1 MKQKLAAAVTMILV
15 LAFFSATVFAASNN
29 DLKIDKVD
37 TDTRMVDAKV
47 VEVTDTHISVMAR
60 TGVEHVIAVDRLDTK
75 AVMGGQSISLKDV
88 REGDVITIDLDAKNP
103 VKFAKNIS
111 VQPNRD
117 QVATLVP

>member
-1 MKQKLAAAVTMILV
+1 MKQRLTAVVTTILV
-15 LAFFSATVFAASNN
+15 LTFFSINIFAASNN
-29 DLKIDKVD
+29 ANDPKTD
-37 TDTRMVDAKV
+37 TDMRMVDAKV

-75 AVMGGQSISLKDV
+75 AVIDGHSISLKDV

>member
-1 MKQKLAAAVTMILV
+1 MKKRLTAAVTTILV
-15 LAFFSATVFAASNN
+15 LTFFSINIFAASNN
-29 DLKIDKVD
+29 NPNDPKID
-37 TDTRMVDAKV
+37 TDTRMIDAKV
-47 VEVTDTHISVMAR
+47 VEVTDSHISVMAR
-60 TGVEHVIAVDRLDTK
+60 TGVEHVIAVDRLGTK
-75 AVMGGQSISLKDV
+75 AVMDGQSISLKDV